1 MFTDRFDAGKQ
12 LALQLRKYTKDP
24 CMILAIPRG
33 GVPVAYAV
41 ARDAGM
47 PLYLMLA
54 RKLGHPDNPEYAIG
68 AATLEDHFLV
78 NEAGINPELIQEEL
92 KRVRNRL
99 QEMKRLFSVDWS
111 HGLMRGKTI
120 ILIDD
125 GVATGNTLIATI
137 RLIRKQF
144 PRRIIVAVPVAS
156 ARSVYQLSS
165 LADDVV
171 SLEVPEFFSAVG
183 SAYEHFGQV
192 TDEEVVGYMKSLS
205 AGGKIP
211 AVH

>member
-1 MFTDRFDAGKQ
+1 MFIDRLDAGEQ
-12 LALQLRKYTKDP
+12 LARQLRNYTKDP

-41 ARDAGM
+41 ARDTGL
-47 PLYLMLA
+47 PIYLMLA

-78 NEAGINPELIQEEL
+78 SASGISPEYIEEEL
-92 KRVRNRL
+92 QRVRNRL
-99 QEMKRLFSVDWS
+99 LEMKRLFSVDWS
-111 HGLMRGKTI
+111 HGLMRGKTV

-125 GVATGNTLIATI
+125 GVATGNTLTATI
-137 RLIRKQF
+137 RLIRRQF

-156 ARSVYQLSS
+156 ARSVYQLSA

-183 SAYEHFGQV
+183 SVYAHFDQV
-192 TDEEVVGYMKSLS
+192 TDDEVIGYMKRLRE
-205 AGGKIP
+205 GGKIP
-211 AVH
+211 AMH